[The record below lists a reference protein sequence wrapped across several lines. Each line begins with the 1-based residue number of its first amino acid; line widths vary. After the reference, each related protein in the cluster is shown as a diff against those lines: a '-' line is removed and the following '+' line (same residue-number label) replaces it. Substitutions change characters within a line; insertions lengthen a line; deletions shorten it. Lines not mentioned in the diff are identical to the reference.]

1 VDVVAHLVEQPAAL
15 TFQNDILKSE
25 SFRPCHAPS
34 LSGRLE
40 ISPVHRGRHHP
51 SCPDLHDDHGLQCT
65 PVGAAAPQNMIIMQ
79 IRTWDLARGGLGLP
93 AGPRQNR
100 RMTVALWALQVI
112 LALIFLGA
120 GLTKLKD
127 DRMTYAAS
135 RPPNTSFAEDLSD
148 PLFKTIGVLEL
159 LGAIGLILP
168 WALDILPVL
177 TPLAALGF
185 VIVMIG
191 AIVLHGRRG
200 ERQGIIINLVILVA
214 ALIVAIGRGM
224 QVF

>member
-1 VDVVAHLVEQPAAL
+1 
-15 TFQNDILKSE
+15 
-25 SFRPCHAPS
+25 
-34 LSGRLE
+34 
-40 ISPVHRGRHHP
+40 
-51 SCPDLHDDHGLQCT
+51 
-65 PVGAAAPQNMIIMQ
+65 
-79 IRTWDLARGGLGLP
+79 
-93 AGPRQNR
+93 
-100 RMTVALWALQVI
+100 LWALQVI